1 MDHCIIRMLT
11 SKYTYTIG
19 DNIED
24 YKNIGNL
31 DLVVNKE

>member
-24 YKNIGNL
+24 YKNRKFRLGS
-31 DLVVNKE
+31 